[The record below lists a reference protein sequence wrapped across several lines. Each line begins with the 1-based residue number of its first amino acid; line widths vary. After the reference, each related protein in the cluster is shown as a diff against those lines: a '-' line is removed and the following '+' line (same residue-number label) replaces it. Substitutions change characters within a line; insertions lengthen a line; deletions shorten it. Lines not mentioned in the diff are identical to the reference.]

1 MHAARLPSRTTQAI
15 GRAIILADRSSPRP
29 SPMNLR
35 ASFERAKEAVRS
47 RSTSRSS
54 TSSRNK
60 TTTLKDKGYIEFKVR
75 AVADM

>member
-1 MHAARLPSRTTQAI
+1 
-15 GRAIILADRSSPRP
+15 
-29 SPMNLR
+29 MNLR